1 MILHPFLSW
10 GGVNNILN
18 DNRDYFFGGG
28 LRFADR
34 EVKGLIGL
42 IPAFN

>member
-1 MILHPFLSW
+1 MSW
-10 GGVNNILN
+10 
-18 DNRDYFFGGG
+18 DFFFGGG